1 MEEFFMEEVQIA
13 TEIDP
18 TIGVGVIGVL
28 CGAICLGGVCGVLC
42 AS

>member
-1 MEEFFMEEVQIA
+1 MEELHVN
-13 TEIDP
+13 TEPDP

-28 CGAICLGGVCGVLC
+28 CGAICIGGVCGVLC